1 MEKFL
6 LGTLLSYNKLDIID
20 QENVVVAV
28 FFPKLCGGNIIF
40 VSDRVDQLIGKGL
53 GTDVKNLGFRVVFQ
67 YKMSDC
73 MHQMGF
79 SKSYASVDK
88 QRIVDFARRFRYRKG
103 CRVGQIVVG
112 ADYKGIK
119 GILWV

>member
-53 GTDVKNLGFRVVFQ
+53 GTDVKNLGFGLF
-67 YKMSDC
+67 
-73 MHQMGF
+73 F
-79 SKSYASVDK
+79 S
-88 QRIVDFARRFRYRKG
+88 
-103 CRVGQIVVG
+103 
-112 ADYKGIK
+112 IK
-119 GILWV
+119 

>member
-40 VSDRVDQLIGKGL
+40 VSDCVDQLIGKGL

-67 YKMSDC
+67 YKRLHASN
-73 MHQMGF
+73 GF
-79 SKSYASVDK
+79 FQVL
-88 QRIVDFARRFRYRKG
+88 RLRR
-103 CRVGQIVVG
+103 
-112 ADYKGIK
+112 
-119 GILWV
+119 